1 MSQLTTANIALKQAV
16 FVGSDVD
23 LKEAVRV
30 AILSKYTLEM
40 MEEVPHIWPDSID
53 LVLIE
58 YNGSD
63 DNIFEKINLILTLSK
78 GVPIYALLKNKDV
91 DFIIE
96 ASHQGVQGFIECPN
110 EIFHILSILHMQE
123 RRSKGKNG
131 NVSTFFS
138 LKGGVGCTAI
148 ATNVAA
154 TISKITEGRSVI
166 VDLNMPLGD
175 ISLYL
180 NMEGDRL
187 YTITDFIYNLN
198 RFDENLIYKS
208 LSRHSSGLYLL
219 PLPFDIGELET
230 LNSELITKII
240 GLLRKYFDH
249 VIIDC
254 SSDLSDV
261 TLSCLDES
269 DNVVLVC
276 EPSLSSLRAV
286 NSVIKLT
293 QRLGYAKDSIKLIV
307 NRNLLEQDEMIEEV
321 ISLIE
326 VDSVSRVNND
336 YITFNESLKEGR
348 IIEEYNN
355 KTKVYFQMKGIA
367 KMLHNGSLNIETAAL
382 ASENPAG
389 SFLAKIKTRALNKLI
404 KNPENSSVT
413 KEDAKW
419 G

>member
-23 LKEAVRV
+23 LEEAVRV

-40 MEEVPHIWPDSID
+40 MEEVPYIWPDSID

-91 DFIIE
+91 EFIIE

-175 ISLYL
+175 TSLYL

-230 LNSELITKII
+230 LNSELITEII

-293 QRLGYAKDSIKLIV
+293 QRLGYVKDSIKLIV

-336 YITFNESLKEGR
+336 YIAFNESLKEGK

-355 KTKVYFQMKGIA
+355 ETKVHFQMKGIA
-367 KMLHNGSLNIETAAL
+367 KMLHNGSLNIETATL

-389 SFLAKIKTRALNKLI
+389 SFLAKIKTRVLSKLI